1 MTTIDSI
8 KTEPLVEKKLK
19 ILKPGQTLD
28 VHGICE
34 EEAQLII
41 KKYSGEYI
49 VRGPLNEGEGNY
61 ALNIQVRGG
70 RL

>member
-1 MTTIDSI
+1 METIDSI
-8 KTEPLVEKKLK
+8 KIEPLVENKLRT
-19 ILKPGQTLD
+19 LRQGQTLD
-28 VHGICE
+28 VHGVCE

-41 KKYSGEYI
+41 RKYSGEYI
-49 VRGPLNEGEGNY
+49 VRGPLDEGEGNY